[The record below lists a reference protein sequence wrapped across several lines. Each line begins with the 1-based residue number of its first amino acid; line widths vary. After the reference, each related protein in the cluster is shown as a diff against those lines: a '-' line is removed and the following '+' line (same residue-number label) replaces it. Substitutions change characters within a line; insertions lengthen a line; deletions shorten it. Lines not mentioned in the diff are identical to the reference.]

1 MITDTQ
7 WLLRAVTAGLEQAGI
22 AQCVTAPNVLTYE
35 AALADLNQYPA
46 SVIFVLPGA
55 LNVSHDIEGGMP
67 IKADISRE
75 VTLFISAAATGVP
88 GGDMDTAN
96 HMTDR
101 VLQKLMWNSLGQD
114 GRVICKPRT
123 AAPLSIVWEDAPG
136 RAVWTM
142 IVEVTSFE
150 TEF

>member
-7 WLLRAVTAGLEQAGI
+7 WLLRAVVAELQQAGI
-22 AQCVTAPNVLTYE
+22 AKSVTAPNVLTYE
-35 AALADLNQYPA
+35 AALADLNEYPD
-46 SVIFVLPGA
+46 SVIFVLPGS

-75 VTLFISAAATGVP
+75 VTLFISAASTGVP
-88 GGDMDTAN
+88 GGDMDAAN

-101 VLQKLMWNSLGQD
+101 VLQVLMWNSLGYEGQ
-114 GRVICKPRT
+114 VICKPRT
-123 AAPLSIVWEDAPG
+123 ASPLSIVWEDAPG

-142 IVEVTSFE
+142 TVDVTSIE

>member
-1 MITDTQ
+1 
-7 WLLRAVTAGLEQAGI
+7 
-22 AQCVTAPNVLTYE
+22 
-35 AALADLNQYPA
+35 
-46 SVIFVLPGA
+46 
-55 LNVSHDIEGGMP
+55 
-67 IKADISRE
+67 
-75 VTLFISAAATGVP
+75 
-88 GGDMDTAN
+88 MDTAN

-114 GRVICKPRT
+114 GLVICKPPT

-142 IVEVTSFE
+142 TVEVTSFE

>member
-7 WLLRAVTAGLEQAGI
+7 WGLLRAVTAELEQAGI

-88 GGDMDTAN
+88 GGDHGHRQPHD
-96 HMTDR
+96 
-101 VLQKLMWNSLGQD
+101 
-114 GRVICKPRT
+114 
-123 AAPLSIVWEDAPG
+123 
-136 RAVWTM
+136 
-142 IVEVTSFE
+142 
-150 TEF
+150 